1 MGGKA
6 GAAGKYNEI
15 QTWADVQMQR
25 EDCAGHRPRVQAGVA
40 GKFIGLLIVTEVAW
54 WIFQKGVIGQKFQ
67 RILAFFTVL
76 PAGHKA

>member
-15 QTWADVQMQR
+15 QTWADVQVQR
-25 EDCAGHRPRVQAGVA
+25 EDCAGHRPRVQAGVT

-54 WIFQKGVIGQKFQ
+54 
-67 RILAFFTVL
+67 
-76 PAGHKA
+76 